1 MARQARR
8 WTLEEVIDL
17 EQALV
22 VETKPTS
29 TLKASVT
36 EAARGFTGTE
46 ARSSGLRAWL
56 EESRKTPSAGKRFTA
71 SLSLVAAGLGLLA
84 WLAGISGVL
93 GMLDRTRGGIDVLL
107 FLMILLGIQWLILWM
122 AVFAWIFR
130 RQTARGFSGMQALL
144 GKVVHRFS
152 GDGDDWWSRL
162 MDGGGAPRLA
172 LLWRL
177 ARLAQGAGICFNLG
191 IISGLAGLV
200 MVKNV
205 GFFWETTTEAA
216 MRDTLVHL
224 VKMLSIPWSGV
235 WPAAVPDASVIAAS
249 RWLPDQTDA
258 LPPGPAAW
266 WLFLL
271 MATFVWGMLPRVL
284 WWVLADVAF
293 KRALGNLDFQA
304 RHHRALWRELT
315 GVDRVD
321 TDEKPLDGVL
331 VLDVGGSGL
340 RQEDLR
346 PFLLQKLRVHPASWH
361 PVAVLDAGA
370 ESEAQSALRE
380 APAGVVL
387 LAEGWALSPPRMSAL
402 HAQIRSVAGPET
414 PVKFLVAN
422 VAQGGSPTKASEVER
437 KEWERFVDS
446 LRDPFAEVFFFA

>member
-17 EQALV
+17 EQALA
-22 VETKPTS
+22 VEAKPTS
-29 TLKASVT
+29 SLKASVM
-36 EAARGFTGTE
+36 EAARGLTGAD
-46 ARSSGLRAWL
+46 ARSAGLRAWL
-56 EESRKTPSAGKRFTA
+56 EESRKTPSAGRRFAT
-71 SLSLVAAGLGLLA
+71 SLSMVAAGLGLLA

-107 FLMILLGIQWLILWM
+107 FLMILLGVQWLILWM

-130 RQTARGFSGMQALL
+130 RQTARGFSGMQALV
-144 GKVVHRFS
+144 GKAVHRFS
-152 GDGDDWWSRL
+152 GDRDDWWSRL

-172 LLWRL
+172 VLWRL

-191 IISGLAGLV
+191 IISGLIGLV

-205 GFFWETTTEAA
+205 GFFWETTTESA

-224 VKMLSIPWSGV
+224 VKTLSLPWSGV
-235 WPAAVPDASVIAAS
+235 WPAAVPDSSVIAAS
-249 RWLPDQTDA
+249 RWLPDQTGA

-271 MATFVWGMLPRVL
+271 MATVVWGMLPRLV

-293 KRALGNLDFQA
+293 KKTLGKLDFQA

-346 PFLLQKLRVHPASWH
+346 PFLLQRLRVHPAAWH
-361 PVAVLDAGA
+361 SVAVLDAGA
-370 ESEAQSALRE
+370 ESEAQAALRL

-402 HAQIRSVAGPET
+402 HSQIRSAADPET

-422 VAQGGSPTKASEVER
+422 VGRDGSPASANDDEKR
-437 KEWERFVDS
+437 EWERFVDS

>member
-1 MARQARR
+1 
-8 WTLEEVIDL
+8 
-17 EQALV
+17 
-22 VETKPTS
+22 
-29 TLKASVT
+29 
-36 EAARGFTGTE
+36 
-46 ARSSGLRAWL
+46 
-56 EESRKTPSAGKRFTA
+56 
-71 SLSLVAAGLGLLA
+71 
-84 WLAGISGVL
+84 
-93 GMLDRTRGGIDVLL
+93 MLDRTRGGIDVLL
-107 FLMILLGIQWLILWM
+107 FLAILLGVQWLILLM

-130 RQTARGFSGMQALL
+130 HKTASGFSGLQALV
-144 GKVVHRFS
+144 GKAVHRFS
-152 GDGDDWWSRL
+152 GDGDGWWNRL
-162 MDGGGAPRLA
+162 MDGGGAPRSA

-191 IISGLAGLV
+191 IISGLLGLV

-216 MRDTLVHL
+216 MRDTLMGIVRT
-224 VKMLSIPWSGV
+224 LSLPWSGV
-235 WPAAVPDASVIAAS
+235 WPAAVPDASVISAS
-249 RWLPDQTDA
+249 RWLPDQTGA

-271 MATFVWGMLPRVL
+271 MATFVWGMLPRLL
-284 WWVLADVAF
+284 WWLLADAAF
-293 KRALGNLDFQA
+293 KKALGKLDFQA

-331 VLDVGGSGL
+331 VLDVGGSGM

-346 PFLLQKLRVHPASWH
+346 PFLLQKLRVHPAAWH
-361 PVAVLDAGA
+361 SVAVLDPGA
-370 ESEAQSALRE
+370 ESEAQAALRL

-387 LAEGWALSPPRMSAL
+387 LAEGWALSPPRMAAL
-402 HAQIRSVAGPET
+402 HAQIRSVAGSET

-422 VAQGGSPTKASEVER
+422 VGQAGSPTKASEVER

-446 LRDPFAEVFFFA
+446 LRDPFSEVFFFA

>member
-1 MARQARR
+1 MARHARR

-17 EQALV
+17 EQALAV
-22 VETKPTS
+22 DAKPGPS
-29 TLKASVT
+29 LKASVM
-36 EAARGFTGTE
+36 EAARGLSGTD
-46 ARSSGLRAWL
+46 ARSAGLRAWL
-56 EESRKTPSAGKRFTA
+56 EESRKTPSAGRRFGA
-71 SLSLVAAGLGLLA
+71 SLSMVAAGLGLLA

-93 GMLDRTRGGIDVLL
+93 GMLDRSRGGIDVLL
-107 FLMILLGIQWLILWM
+107 FLVVLLGVQWLILLM

-130 RQTARGFSGMQALL
+130 HKTAQGFSGLQALI

-152 GDGDDWWSRL
+152 GGADTWWDRV
-162 MDGGGAPRLA
+162 MDGGGAPRMA

-177 ARLAQGAGICFNLG
+177 ARLAQGAGVCFNVG

-216 MRDTLVHL
+216 MRESLGHIVR
-224 VKMLSIPWSGV
+224 VLSSPWSAA
-235 WPAAVPDASVIAAS
+235 WPAAVPDASVIEAS
-249 RWLPDQTDA
+249 RWLPDKTAA
-258 LPPGPAAW
+258 LPPGPASW

-271 MATFVWGMLPRVL
+271 MATFVWGMLPRLV
-284 WWVLADVAF
+284 WWVSADVAF
-293 KRALGNLDFQA
+293 KKALGNLDFQA

-321 TDEKPLDGVL
+321 ADEKPLDGVL

-340 RQEDLR
+340 RQQDLR

-361 PVAVLDAGA
+361 PVAVLDPGA
-370 ESEAQSALRE
+370 ESEAQAALRE

-402 HAQIRSVAGPET
+402 HSQIRSAAGPET

-422 VAQGGSPTKASEVER
+422 VAQDGSPMAASEVER

-446 LRDPFAEVFFFA
+446 LRDPFAEVYFFA